1 MKIIIEDNNIFKTQK
16 LLNKA
21 ITILRLAKEEALF
34 NIERLFKIDEN
45 RKLNELEYLNVKSDD
60 IIDINKD
67 DKENLLN
74 NIIIDESYAGFDKI
88 KKTAF
93 LFFKLGSEY
102 TLKFYKEIDSEKK
115 LKTYYKELCESLI
128 KIDKAKLLEEKLIY
142 TINQKTLDYGVMI
155 TEKNISDFI
164 EKKIWRVIRKVLSEE
179 KEIEKLVLSK
189 ELKLFL
195 RLYNSIESKSDKNK
209 ETKRQEKKENL
220 VSIFEKLELEKNLSK
235 IEEILLP
242 KFYSRYYLKKDKVKL
257 LIKYFQLKLLPKILT
272 YNLNTDSH
280 TIYMLF
286 KELEEKRE
294 KGFES
299 ELYIFLFL
307 NYLSSKQGDLTE
319 EEKIEFKKL
328 RKKYEDNQE
337 KYEQYD
343 PTKNYDLKKQY
354 LFLSISEE
362 IVESQDEIKKLVIS
376 YLKWLKQA
384 TEKVSSKYILS
395 LFLTSNFKI
404 MLIYKY
410 LFLEKIKFI
419 KEIRDK
425 REINRTNAILRGE
438 DIGVSELEKIF
449 KNFDEVMKS
458 REDIRS
464 KYNLVENDKEYILN
478 SFYISNL
485 LYSKILRHFDKNK
498 LLFSIYEKINIQ
510 NRVSDTYY
518 IENKLVKNIDFY
530 PLKNKEIEVDENY
543 VFYKESI
550 YGGKMILFAGK
561 CLFKENDGTL
571 IFKLIGSDWNYF
583 ERDKRNFTLKDI
595 FVLEKSKIIGILK
608 RIDYSF

>member
-1 MKIIIEDNNIFKTQK
+1 M
-16 LLNKA
+16 
-21 ITILRLAKEEALF
+21 
-34 NIERLFKIDEN
+34 
-45 RKLNELEYLNVKSDD
+45 
-60 IIDINKD
+60 
-67 DKENLLN
+67 
-74 NIIIDESYAGFDKI
+74 
-88 KKTAF
+88 
-93 LFFKLGSEY
+93 
-102 TLKFYKEIDSEKK
+102 
-115 LKTYYKELCESLI
+115 
-128 KIDKAKLLEEKLIY
+128 LEEKLIY

-164 EKKIWRVIRKVLSEE
+164 EKKIWRIIRKVLSEE

-195 RLYNSIESKSDKNK
+195 RLYNSIESKSDKTK

-257 LIKYFQLKLLPKILT
+257 LPKILP

-343 PTKNYDLKKQY
+343 PTRNYDLKKQY

-384 TEKVSSKYILS
+384 IEKVSSKYILS

-410 LFLEKIKFI
+410 LFLEK
-419 KEIRDK
+419 
-425 REINRTNAILRGE
+425 
-438 DIGVSELEKIF
+438 
-449 KNFDEVMKS
+449 KS
-458 REDIRS
+458 
-464 KYNLVENDKEYILN
+464 L
-478 SFYISNL
+478 
-485 LYSKILRHFDKNK
+485 
-498 LLFSIYEKINIQ
+498 
-510 NRVSDTYY
+510 
-518 IENKLVKNIDFY
+518 
-530 PLKNKEIEVDENY
+530 
-543 VFYKESI
+543 
-550 YGGKMILFAGK
+550 
-561 CLFKENDGTL
+561 
-571 IFKLIGSDWNYF
+571 
-583 ERDKRNFTLKDI
+583 
-595 FVLEKSKIIGILK
+595 
-608 RIDYSF
+608 

>member
-1 MKIIIEDNNIFKTQK
+1 MAN
-16 LLNKA
+16 
-21 ITILRLAKEEALF
+21 
-34 NIERLFKIDEN
+34 
-45 RKLNELEYLNVKSDD
+45 
-60 IIDINKD
+60 
-67 DKENLLN
+67 
-74 NIIIDESYAGFDKI
+74 
-88 KKTAF
+88 
-93 LFFKLGSEY
+93 
-102 TLKFYKEIDSEKK
+102 
-115 LKTYYKELCESLI
+115 
-128 KIDKAKLLEEKLIY
+128 
-142 TINQKTLDYGVMI
+142 NQKSTIRRKGNREVSVIKGV
-155 TEKNISDFI
+155 KA
-164 EKKIWRVIRKVLSEE
+164 
-179 KEIEKLVLSK
+179 
-189 ELKLFL
+189 FL
-195 RLYNSIESKSDKNK
+195 RLYNSIESKSDKTK

-257 LIKYFQLKLLPKILT
+257 LIKYFQLKLLPKILP

-343 PTKNYDLKKQY
+343 PTRNYDLKKQY

-384 TEKVSSKYILS
+384 IEKVSSKYILS

-410 LFLEKIKFI
+410 LFLEKKVY
-419 KEIRDK
+419 KRDK
-425 REINRTNAILRGE
+425 R
-438 DIGVSELEKIF
+438 
-449 KNFDEVMKS
+449 
-458 REDIRS
+458 
-464 KYNLVENDKEYILN
+464 
-478 SFYISNL
+478 
-485 LYSKILRHFDKNK
+485 
-498 LLFSIYEKINIQ
+498 
-510 NRVSDTYY
+510 
-518 IENKLVKNIDFY
+518 
-530 PLKNKEIEVDENY
+530 
-543 VFYKESI
+543 
-550 YGGKMILFAGK
+550 
-561 CLFKENDGTL
+561 
-571 IFKLIGSDWNYF
+571 
-583 ERDKRNFTLKDI
+583 
-595 FVLEKSKIIGILK
+595 
-608 RIDYSF
+608 